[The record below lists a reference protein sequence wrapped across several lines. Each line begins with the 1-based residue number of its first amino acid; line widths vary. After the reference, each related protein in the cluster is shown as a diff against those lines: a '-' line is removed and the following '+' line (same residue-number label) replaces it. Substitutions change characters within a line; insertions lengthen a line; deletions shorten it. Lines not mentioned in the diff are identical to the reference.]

1 MMNKGENI
9 KSKKIID
16 VLISS
21 ETTEAQEILFEGGN
35 DYAEVVHMDEDD
47 EVMLSIWMRM
57 MN

>member
-35 DYAEVVHMDEDD
+35 NYVEVVHMDEDD

>member
-35 DYAEVVHMDEDD
+35 DYVEVVHMDEDD